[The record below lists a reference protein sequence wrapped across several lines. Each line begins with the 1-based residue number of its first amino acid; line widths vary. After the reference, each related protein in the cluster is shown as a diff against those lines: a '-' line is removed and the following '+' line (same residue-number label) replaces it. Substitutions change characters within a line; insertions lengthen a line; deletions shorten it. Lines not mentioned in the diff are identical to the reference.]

1 MKTATLFS
9 VLVFAMLFF
18 SCSSTKKLKA
28 GPVKENSVATHSTNN
43 TGSTTMSLAAGKLL
57 NINRNDLIAYSKTYL
72 GTPYLYASA
81 DPSAGLDCSGLLFL
95 VFNHFG
101 IKAPR
106 ASYNYENMGKTIEMK
121 EARPGDLILFTG
133 SDNKGISHIGII
145 TQTQPDIIFLHSS
158 SSKGVI
164 ESRFEGYYLRHF
176 AKLIK
181 VLE

>member
-1 MKTATLFS
+1 
-9 VLVFAMLFF
+9 MLFF

-28 GPVKENSVATHSTNN
+28 GPGKENTMAIHSSKNTNTATV
-43 TGSTTMSLAAGKLL
+43 SLGVGKLL
-57 NINRNDLIAYSKTYL
+57 GINRNDFMTYSKTYI
-72 GTPYLYASA
+72 GTPYQYASA
-81 DPSAGLDCSGLLFL
+81 DPSTGLDCSGLLFL

-106 ASYNYENMGKTIEMK
+106 SSYNYENMGKTIEMK
-121 EARPGDLILFTG
+121 EAKPGDLILFTG
-133 SDNKGISHIGII
+133 SDNKDISHIGII
-145 TQTQPDIIFLHSS
+145 TQTQPDIFFLHSS

-164 ESRFEGYYLRHF
+164 ESRFDGYYLRHF

>member
-9 VLVFAMLFF
+9 VLVFVILLF
-18 SCSSTKKLKA
+18 SCSSTKKMKV
-28 GPVKENSVATHSTNN
+28 GSGKENSTHSTNN
-43 TGSTTMSLAAGKLL
+43 TPSTTMSLAAGKLL
-57 NINRNDLIAYSKTYL
+57 DINRNDLIAYSKTYL